1 MQENSESMELAVR
14 LAQAEE
20 TIEFLVAKLAQE
32 KECYSA
38 YYLDLFLNSD
48 KSSYDKLESYS
59 VLLKSAL
66 VEKSKLMEQN
76 ASLWKI
82 IFSLLKSSRNK

>member
-1 MQENSESMELAVR
+1 
-14 LAQAEE
+14 
-20 TIEFLVAKLAQE
+20 
-32 KECYSA
+32 
-38 YYLDLFLNSD
+38 LDLFLKSD
-48 KSSYDKLESYS
+48 KSSYDNA

>member
-1 MQENSESMELAVR
+1 MQENSELMELAVR
-14 LAQAEE
+14 LARADE
-20 TIEFLVAKLAQE
+20 TIEFLVAELAQE
-32 KECYSA
+32 KECFSA
-38 YYLDLFLNSD
+38 YYLDLFLKSD
-48 KSSYDKLESYS
+48 KSSYDNA

>member
-1 MQENSESMELAVR
+1 MQENAETMELAVR
-14 LAQAEE
+14 LAQADE
-20 TIEFLVAKLAQE
+20 TIEFLVAELAQE

-38 YYLDLFLNSD
+38 YYLDLFLKSD
-48 KSSYDKLESYS
+48 KTSCDNA

>member
-1 MQENSESMELAVR
+1 MEENSETMELAVR
-14 LAQAEE
+14 LAQADE
-20 TIEFLVAKLAQE
+20 TIEFLVAELAQE

-38 YYLDLFLNSD
+38 YYLDLFLKSD
-48 KSSYDKLESYS
+48 KSSYDNA

>member
-1 MQENSESMELAVR
+1 MQENAETMELAVR
-14 LAQAEE
+14 LAQADE
-20 TIEFLVAKLAQE
+20 TIEFLVAELAQE

-38 YYLDLFLNSD
+38 YYLDLFLKSD
-48 KSSYDKLESYS
+48 KSSYDNA

>member
-1 MQENSESMELAVR
+1 MEENAETMELAVR
-14 LAQAEE
+14 LAQADE
-20 TIEFLVAKLAQE
+20 TIEFLVAELAQE

-38 YYLDLFLNSD
+38 YYLDLFLKSD
-48 KSSYDKLESYS
+48 KSSYDNA

-76 ASLWKI
+76 ASRWKI

>member
-1 MQENSESMELAVR
+1 MEENAETMELAVR
-14 LAQAEE
+14 LAQADE
-20 TIEFLVAKLAQE
+20 TIEFLVAELAQE

-38 YYLDLFLNSD
+38 YYLDLFLKSD
-48 KSSYDKLESYS
+48 KSSYDNA